1 MAGQGRKVFTAGDV
15 LTASQVQDF
24 LQDQTVM
31 VFAGTAARSSAI
43 ASPSEGMFS
52 VLTDT
57 DQLTYY
63 DGSNWNIV
71 AQLKNNSIPFAMN
84 VGSNSITGS
93 GTITYAASRFN
104 VAPHVIA
111 TVGSTTGTRISVT
124 VLISGT
130 TSFTAYVWNGNVL
143 ASTAAT
149 VYWQAIQMTS
159 TTASG

>member
-15 LTASQVQDF
+15 LTASQVQDY

-43 ASPSEGMFS
+43 ASPSEGMFA
-52 VLTDT
+52 VLTDI

-63 DGSNWNIV
+63 DGSTWNIV
-71 AQLKNNSIPFAMN
+71 TQLKNNSIPFATN

-104 VAPHVIA
+104 VTPHVIA
-111 TVGSTTGTRISVT
+111 TVASTTSARTSVT
-124 VLISGT
+124 LGVSGT
-130 TSFTAYVWNGNVL
+130 TSFTAYVWTGTS
-143 ASTAAT
+143 AATAAAT